1 MGKILNWSNE
11 EKSEQLQKE
20 LMRTQNMRDTNKIA
34 RGEMVL
40 DNDDD
45 MIQKEMESS
54 DGWEDNKV
62 GDSSNEGGVDQEEKT
77 EEQLA
82 KEARKL
88 KRDTR
93 KKLKELNGDDDK
105 SWEFENVQVV
115 LRDNKP
121 YKYTVSLSCMQ
132 LALGYLSKTFVYD
145 PQVQRGSRTNKK
157 GEEVP
162 ILFLKHCREIQSSI
176 LDGSIHGGNLS
187 LNFPSDDGAEL
198 FYDSDNMTLS
208 GVGPITINDGMHRIY
223 SCVLWYKEFIK
234 PNSTCKSPETFYFP
248 TNIEH
253 ISKLESEDLFREYA
267 VMGKTISKNRVS
279 VHNVFNKNYE
289 IAQRILKESQLR
301 GRVEMIS
308 NSIKRNSPCILTFGS
323 ILNGVSEMKIATKK
337 EEILTGDF
345 IIRFWDELIE
355 NFPRLMGNVEPE
367 DRIIEKQKS
376 FAIEKMYIH
385 SYFLV
390 ADYLKDK
397 SDWEERLSRLSQ
409 NGFLLRSNPI
419 WSFCLREG
427 DKIVNSSKVQKT
439 ISEMMVAKVSD

>member
-1 MGKILNWSNE
+1 MGEVLNWSTEERIEQE
-11 EKSEQLQKE
+11 EKDR
-20 LMRTQNMRDTNKIA
+20 MRLHMKDTNKIA
-34 RGEMVL
+34 RGEIVEHSE
-40 DNDDD
+40 D
-45 MIQKEMESS
+45 
-54 DGWEDNKV
+54 DGWEDEKV
-62 GDSSNEGGVDQEEKT
+62 GDSDTSEDVNQNQEEKT
-77 EEQLA
+77 LEQIT
-82 KEARKL
+82 KETRKL

-93 KKLKELNGDDDK
+93 KKLKDLNGDDDK

-121 YKYTVSLSCMQ
+121 YKYILSLSCMQ
-132 LALGYLSKTFVYD
+132 LALGYLSKTLVYD

-187 LNFPSDDGAEL
+187 LNFPSDNGAEL
-198 FYDSDNMTLS
+198 FYDSENMTLS

-234 PNSTCKSPETFYFP
+234 PNSTCKSPESFYFP

-279 VHNVFNKNYE
+279 VHNVFSKDYE

-308 NSIKRNSPCILTFGS
+308 NSIKRNSPCIMTYGT
-323 ILNGVSEMKIATKK
+323 ILNGIGEMKITTKGDG
-337 EEILTGDF
+337 ELAGDF
-345 IIRFWDELIE
+345 LVEFLDNLIE
-355 NFPRLMGNVEPE
+355 LFPKLMGNVDPV
-367 DRIIEKQKS
+367 DRAIEKQKS
-376 FAIEKMYIH
+376 FVLEKMFQN
-385 SYFLV
+385 SYFSIASQLRGRDDWKSKLSKL
-390 ADYLKDK
+390 AQNNYLSK
-397 SDWEERLSRLSQ
+397 
-409 NGFLLRSNPI
+409 SNPEF
-419 WSFCLREG
+419 SFCLRQGE
-427 DKIVNSSKVQKT
+427 KIINSSKIQKDIT
-439 ISEMMVAKVSD
+439 SLILDYVMA